1 VVRCES
7 VNRHQK
13 DSICLKEAG
22 LYAQI
27 LLTILG
33 SIVNVMGEPIWPI

>member
-1 VVRCES
+1 M
-7 VNRHQK
+7 
-13 DSICLKEAG
+13 CLKETE

-33 SIVNVMGEPIWPI
+33 SILNVMGNPYGSSNELKYLHFEDK